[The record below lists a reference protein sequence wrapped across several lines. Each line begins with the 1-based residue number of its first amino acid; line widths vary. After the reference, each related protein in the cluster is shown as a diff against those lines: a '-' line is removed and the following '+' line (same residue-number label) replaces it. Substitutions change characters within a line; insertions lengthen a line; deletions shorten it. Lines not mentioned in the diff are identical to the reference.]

1 MRLGEWIKQ
10 YRKER
15 GLSMQRFADMCGF
28 SKAYIG
34 QLEKGINPKTK
45 KPMSPTMQTFTK
57 IANSVGMSVDQLL
70 EKLDDDQP
78 VSIPKNAAP
87 APAEPPTG
95 LTARDERDI
104 ERRLDAIMNDLV
116 PGTGLAFYDGK
127 ELTEKERDL
136 LRISL
141 KNSMELVRSMAKER
155 FTPKKY
161 KK

>member
-1 MRLGEWIKQ
+1 MKLGDIVREFRQ
-10 YRKER
+10 SH
-15 GLSMQRFADMCGF
+15 GMTMQEFADLASL
-28 SKAYIG
+28 SKGYISM
-34 QLEKGINPKTK
+34 LEKGRNPRNGLPIT
-45 KPMSPTMQTFTK
+45 PSIDTYAK
-57 IANSVGMSVDQLL
+57 IARAMNMTAEELL
-70 EKLDDDQP
+70 AKAKGED
-78 VSIPKNAAP
+78 VAIP
-87 APAEPPTG
+87 APAAEPPPG

-104 ERRLDAIMNDLV
+104 ERRLDAIMNDLS
-116 PGTGLAFYDGK
+116 PGSGLAFYDGK

>member
-1 MRLGEWIKQ
+1 MTIGERLKTL
-10 YRKER
+10 RKER
-15 GLSMQRFADMCGF
+15 GYSQEDVAKMLG
-28 SKAYIG
+28 IG
-34 QLEKGINPKTK
+34 RTTYLKYESGEN
-45 KPMSPTMQTFTK
+45 KPSRKLKELASLFGVTT
-57 IANSVGMSVDQLL
+57 DYLL
-70 EKLDDDQP
+70 GRDD
-78 VSIPKNAAP
+78 AP
-87 APAEPPTG
+87 APAAEPMG

-104 ERRLDAIMNDLV
+104 ERRLDAIMNDLS
-116 PGTGLAFYDGK
+116 PGSGLAFYDGK